1 VRNIKADPTWTPIP
15 LPEENGL
22 IKFHLDT
29 VNTFRDT
36 GVHLQ
41 AKAFV

>member
-15 LPEENGL
+15 LPEENCL

-29 VNTFRDT
+29 VNTFRDI
-36 GVHLQ
+36 GVYLQ